1 MDAKEYPPEV
11 AKAFDAMPSDIA
23 DVLCEARLA
32 ILHTAKMTAGVGQ
45 LTETLKWGEP
55 AYLTEAPKTGTTL
68 RLGQIGG
75 RAAVMVPC
83 STTIIEDA
91 RTVFGDLPEL
101 SGKRGLILGGDAQVF
116 GYIVSAAL
124 TYHMRKHR
132 SKGKGI

>member
-1 MDAKEYPPEV
+1 MTIKDALPTQI
-11 AKAFDAMPSDIA
+11 AKVFAAMPV
-23 DVLCEARLA
+23 DVAQVLRDARLE
-32 ILHTAKMTAGVGQ
+32 IFRIAGEAEGIGS

-91 RTVFGDLPEL
+91 RAVFGEQPEF
-101 SGKRGLILGGDAQVF
+101 SGKRGLILGGERQVF
-116 GYIVSAAL
+116 DYVINAAL
-124 TYHMRKHR
+124 TYHIRKR
-132 SKGKGI
+132 R

>member
-1 MDAKEYPPEV
+1 MIIKDALPTQI
-11 AKAFDAMPSDIA
+11 AKFFDAMPV
-23 DVLCEARLA
+23 DVAQLLRDARLEIFRISGEA
-32 ILHTAKMTAGVGQ
+32 EGIGP

-91 RTVFGDLPEL
+91 RAVFGEQPEF
-101 SGKRGLILGGDAQVF
+101 SGKRGLILGGERQVF
-116 GYIVSAAL
+116 DYVVNAAL
-124 TYHMRKHR
+124 TYHIRKR
-132 SKGKGI
+132 R

>member
-1 MDAKEYPPEV
+1 MIIKDALRTQI
-11 AKAFDAMPSDIA
+11 AKFFDAMPV
-23 DVLCEARLA
+23 DVAQLLRDARLKIFRISGEA
-32 ILHTAKMTAGVGQ
+32 EGIGP

-91 RTVFGDLPEL
+91 RAVFGEQPEF
-101 SGKRGLILGGDAQVF
+101 SGKRGLILGGERQVF
-116 GYIVSAAL
+116 DYVINAAL
-124 TYHMRKHR
+124 TYHIRKR
-132 SKGKGI
+132 R